1 MKKTMSGR
9 MKKWGLLFAVLVCCV
24 FIGSSTQVEA
34 ASSKA
39 KALIAYKSMLS
50 SKAKLMKYTC
60 YEKEYMNLKKDVTFA
75 LAYINNDSVPELILN
90 VYDTQYL
97 FTYKGGKLKKVGE
110 SFLQWHSAPTF
121 VYYRKTGVF
130 RSVEFF
136 DDSSWQN
143 FYTLKNGKQSR
154 IVGKELAGS
163 KVVKYYAGANGKK
176 ISKASFSKLLKN
188 KVKNT
193 KATTIKVYRLNTA
206 ANRKKYLK

>member
-1 MKKTMSGR
+1 
-9 MKKWGLLFAVLVCCV
+9 MKKWGLLFSVLVCCV

-50 SKAKLMKYTC
+50 SEAKLMKYTC

-97 FTYKGGKLKKVGE
+97 FTYKNGKLTKVGE
-110 SFLQWHSAPTF
+110 YFLQWHGAPSF

-130 RSVEFF
+130 RAVEFYH
-136 DDSSWQN
+136 DSSWQD
-143 FYTLKNGKQSR
+143 FYILKNGKQSH
-154 IVGKELAGS
+154 IVGKWHAGN
-163 KVVKYYAGANGKK
+163 KVVYYAGANGKK

-193 KATTIKVYRLNTA
+193 KATTIKTYR
-206 ANRKKYLK
+206 